1 MADREELVSR
11 VLRDLC
17 SGMDDT
23 ALMAKHDL
31 SYTELRVL
39 YGEMFHSGMFGQAV
53 HQNFGR
59 PSEPEKGRG
68 ANGSSRAGLKGSSS
82 SAGARKLFSS
92 SEIESR
98 GFDRHGLDFV
108 IPVYDIEF
116 PEVHGRVRDINEE
129 GLGVTGIS
137 AGIHDVKTLVVLGDE
152 FGEVAPFEFEAVCRW
167 VERDVVDGH
176 SLAGF
181 KITNISDYDLQELRK
196 LIAFG
201 SA

>member
-1 MADREELVSR
+1 MAEREELVSR

-23 ALMAKHDL
+23 ALMEKHNL
-31 SYTELRVL
+31 SYTELRAL

-59 PSEPEKGRG
+59 TSEPEKGKG
-68 ANGSSRAGLKGSSS
+68 ANGSSRAGLKSSSS

-92 SEIESR
+92 SEKESR
-98 GFDRHGLDFV
+98 VFDRHGLDFV
-108 IPVYDIEF
+108 IPVYDIQF

-152 FGEVAPFEFEAVCRW
+152 FGEVAPFEFEAVCKW
-167 VERDVVDGH
+167 VKRDVADGR

-181 KITNISDYDLQELRK
+181 RITNISEYDLQELRK